1 MCIIFFFA
9 RTYGSVSEV
18 ARLGNC
24 ISWLWVARW
33 MMGTEHRSPTH
44 TANALRWLRLKAL
57 LFVQRTCAL
66 ELWAVYPV
74 PCFFLSYS
82 LSQSTDELHPLKVPL
97 LDKSNRIRE
106 ENNGKDF
113 RPAWSPVCHND
124 STIPPKQQMVH
135 YWMCSTAC
143 PQKLIHGCSDF
154 EGHIFVARSMKYLC
168 FDFCLAFDV
177 QRK

>member
-1 MCIIFFFA
+1 MYNFFFT

-24 ISWLWVARW
+24 ISWLRAARW
-33 MMGTEHRSPTH
+33 MMGTEHRSSTQ

-57 LFVQRTCAL
+57 LFMQRTWAL

-74 PCFFLSYS
+74 PYFFLSYS

-97 LDKSNRIRE
+97 LDKSNRILE
-106 ENNGKDF
+106 ENNSKDF
-113 RPAWSPVCHND
+113 RPAWPPVCHND

-135 YWMCSTAC
+135 YWRCSTAC
-143 PQKLIHGCSDF
+143 PQKFYIWMLRFWRSYFCCVPSWNICAL
-154 EGHIFVARSMKYLC
+154 IFV
-168 FDFCLAFDV
+168 
-177 QRK
+177 